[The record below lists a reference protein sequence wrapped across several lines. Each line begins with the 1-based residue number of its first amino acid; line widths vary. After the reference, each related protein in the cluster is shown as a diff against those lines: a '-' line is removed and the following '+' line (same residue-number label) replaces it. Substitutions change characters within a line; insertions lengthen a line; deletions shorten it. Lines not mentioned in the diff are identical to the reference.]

1 MGEAKQ
7 RRLAKLAGK
16 PWKVDLSKPFST
28 HPKNSESEGI
38 NVKGK
43 DGLHALSLYMA
54 AIGCITG
61 GIGGFR
67 RP

>member
-16 PWKVDLSKPFST
+16 PWDVDKPKQAKVPHYTEEGLPRFKSK
-28 HPKNSESEGI
+28 NRALG
-38 NVKGK
+38 
-43 DGLHALSLYMA
+43 LSLLVA
-54 AIGCITG
+54 AIGGVGTL
-61 GIGGFR
+61 R